1 MASKYNI
8 QKMHLLI
15 MSARVSVE
23 GFFFAFLS
31 VSIAFE
37 NLISVGIVLFCL
49 YVICTVGKTVIH
61 EINQFLEGYMFCWW
75 FQTDN

>member
-1 MASKYNI
+1 
-8 QKMHLLI
+8 MHLLI

-23 GFFFAFLS
+23 GFWGCFFFAFLS
-31 VSIAFE
+31 DSIAFE

-49 YVICTVGKTVIH
+49 YVIGTVGKTAIH

-75 FQTDN
+75 FQADN